1 MTTRGLNTRFV
12 GISVLTSLAISLA
25 AALGADSEFVRD
37 SFFQGAERWGLW
49 AALCIGMTLTAVGGL
64 IWIVR
69 YTITR
74 LQECLDDNTL
84 AFLHFSH
91 VIGNRLCLRDSD
103 VVVKESTLEDEDG
116 PQGVT
121 ARRVIQRRRE
131 RLAREKQQ

>member
-12 GISVLTSLAISLA
+12 GISVLTSIALSLA
-25 AALGADSEFVRD
+25 AAMGADSEFVRD
-37 SFFQGAERWGLW
+37 SFLAGAERWGLW
-49 AALCIGMTLTAVGGL
+49 AALSIAMTLTAVGGL

-91 VIGNRLCLRDSD
+91 VITTRLCLRDSD
-103 VVVKESTLEDEDG
+103 IVVKEAPLEGDEG
-116 PQGVT
+116 PLGTT
-121 ARRVIQRRRE
+121 ARRVVQRRRE